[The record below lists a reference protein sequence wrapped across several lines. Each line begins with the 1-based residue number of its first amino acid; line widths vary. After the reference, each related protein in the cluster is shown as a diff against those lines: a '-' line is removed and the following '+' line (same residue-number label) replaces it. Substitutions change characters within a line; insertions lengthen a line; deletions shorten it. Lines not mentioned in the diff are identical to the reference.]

1 MSSEVKKEIELK
13 IAHVLFLDNCRLLQ
27 SFQLTNNTP

>member
-1 MSSEVKKEIELK
+1 MAAEVRKEIELE
-13 IAHVLFLDNCRLLQ
+13 IAHVLFLHNCRLLQ